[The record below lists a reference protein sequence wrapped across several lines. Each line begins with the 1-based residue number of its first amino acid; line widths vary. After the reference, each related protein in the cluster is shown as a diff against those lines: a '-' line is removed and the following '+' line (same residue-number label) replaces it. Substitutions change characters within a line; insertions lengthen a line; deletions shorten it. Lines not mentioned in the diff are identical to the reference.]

1 MPVVETKE
9 GDQMSDSKPCPVMRA
24 NKFAPDVIINA
35 CATCPNRKPVS
46 LEGLV
51 KSLEARL
58 LESAINGFQRGQ
70 NTAYRDAVALVR
82 FHQKELNNG

>member
-1 MPVVETKE
+1 
-9 GDQMSDSKPCPVMRA
+9 MSDSKPCPALEWIDSDR
-24 NKFAPDVIINA
+24 IHGLHEA

-51 KSLEARL
+51 KSLEARIL
-58 LESAINGFQRGQ
+58 GSTINGFQRGQ

-82 FHQKELNNG
+82 LYQKELNNG